1 MDKALLVNIIL
12 ASLTFVYVTLTYF
25 LLRNTIHQNKVFI
38 EQLRINTIPLFDC
51 EVPINSKSHK
61 PEIII
66 RNIGQVPAFDIDI
79 YISGILNDDII
90 PRNKLIEKYVI
101 KKVKNNKII
110 IGRINLDEVELIGD
124 GQYGIY
130 ERGVY
135 PTLPPKRLIDYA
147 TDYKIA
153 INQFEILI
161 QFRDYLGNNYAQ
173 LYWFFQ
179 DDDKTCFKFGL
190 MEPNVPKITPRL
202 DLNDIK
208 NSKLI
213 PDNFKTFVD
222 RLNISIPANYLK
234 KMDHFLVENRWPIK

>member
-1 MDKALLVNIIL
+1 
-12 ASLTFVYVTLTYF
+12 
-25 LLRNTIHQNKVFI
+25 
-38 EQLRINTIPLFDC
+38 
-51 EVPINSKSHK
+51 
-61 PEIII
+61 
-66 RNIGQVPAFDIDI
+66 
-79 YISGILNDDII
+79 
-90 PRNKLIEKYVI
+90 
-101 KKVKNNKII
+101 
-110 IGRINLDEVELIGD
+110 
-124 GQYGIY
+124 
-130 ERGVY
+130 
-135 PTLPPKRLIDYA
+135 LPPKRLIDYV

-190 MEPNVPKITPRL
+190 MEPTVPKITPRL
-202 DLNDIK
+202 DLNDTK

-234 KMDHFLVENRWPIK
+234 KTDHFLVENRWPIK